1 MPTPS
6 QATVKASSYH
16 KHRDR
21 DKNVVTI
28 EKEGK
33 LSVELHTFDRSL
45 IDRIREY
52 ENSTEEKHSKL
63 RQLIQFLKN
72 MFNI

>member
-1 MPTPS
+1 MPVSS
-6 QATVKASSYH
+6 QATVKSSSHY
-16 KHRDR
+16 KHRD
-21 DKNVVTI
+21 KNIIVL

-33 LSVELHTFDRSL
+33 HSLELHTFDRSL

-72 MFNI
+72 MFSI